1 MKKLIIFIVVIATAL
16 FLTKPSD
23 PDFDAYIKSYI
34 EGRVSN
40 HEKNQSIFKN
50 MLSSLSAE
58 IGSVLTK
65 ELTTKENYYLF
76 TIYEIKLDKQE
87 PYKFIGI
94 AKNFLPL
101 QTEEPFK

>member
-1 MKKLIIFIVVIATAL
+1 MKKLIIFIVIIAVAL

-23 PDFDAYIKSYI
+23 PDFDAYIKNYI

-40 HEKNQSIFKN
+40 HEQKQSVFKN
-50 MLSSLSAE
+50 ILGAMTAE
-58 IGSVLTK
+58 LGSVLTK
-65 ELTTKENYYLF
+65 ELTKKEDYYLF
-76 TIYEIKLDKQE
+76 TIYEINLDKEE
-87 PYKFIGI
+87 PYKFVGI